1 LWATLDLGG
10 RKENELVI
18 EGPYSVVRHPLYVGS
33 LLIGASAGLFLE
45 SLTFELVL
53 LVVAAIYATG
63 TIPIEESVLES
74 RHPEEYQAYRQRV
87 PRFWPSWQTFRT
99 PSKPRFDVHALNLEC
114 ARASRW
120 CWIPIAG
127 EILGTL
133 HTRPWWPHLFRFF

>member
-1 LWATLDLGG
+1 MGARPVIRAAHHRRFRWRGAIGTLLLVPAALLSLFSPPLFAAGSWWHFGIRVLAWATFLAGASLRFWATLYLGG

-63 TIPIEESVLES
+63 DDPDRGIGPGI
-74 RHPEEYQAYRQRV
+74 
-87 PRFWPSWQTFRT
+87 QT
-99 PSKPRFDVHALNLEC
+99 S
-114 ARASRW
+114 
-120 CWIPIAG
+120 
-127 EILGTL
+127 
-133 HTRPWWPHLFRFF
+133 